1 MTEIVE
7 ASPVSQMNPA
17 VKNSLVGMRR
27 QIDLQVTEPAA
38 LTRAEYHALSPQ
50 DRQLFDESRVRWF
63 GSGFLLKSEAST
75 DLLHSVR
82 GYLAMRDLD
91 AVGSQG
97 VSVLTGPAN
106 VGKSTTLLQLAKEV
120 EARAERRTPGFRAD
134 GRVPVVFIEMLPGAT
149 PKGVATSILD
159 FFAVPHRN
167 REAHQVLVRQAAE
180 VMVRRRVSL
189 LIVDEFHVVQLEGK
203 RGDDAINAVKAII
216 NNTGV
221 VTVLAGIDLDVQL
234 GSRAAEQLIAR
245 GEVHRYNPFDYAS
258 EASRRSWAG
267 LVAAFGQQMR
277 LLDGPPDLARYADSL
292 HAVTAGRIGPL
303 RRILSFALM
312 TMLESKI
319 DDPAAPE
326 VLTDEHLA
334 VAARQQVKAT
344 RKPKNGRAA

>member
-1 MTEIVE
+1 MTEIADE
-7 ASPVSQMNPA
+7 SALSQMSPA
-17 VKNSLVGMRR
+17 VKNTLVGMRR
-27 QIDLQVTEPAA
+27 QIDLHVTEPVA
-38 LTRAEYHALSPQ
+38 LTRADYQALSPG
-50 DRQLFDESRVRWF
+50 DRLTYDESRVRWF

-120 EARAERRTPGFRAD
+120 EGRAERRTPSFRAD

-159 FFAVPHRN
+159 FFAVPHRQ
-167 REAHQVLVRQAAE
+167 RDAHQVLVRQAAE
-180 VMVRRRVSL
+180 VMVRHRVAL
-189 LIVDEFHVVQLEGK
+189 LIVDEFHVVQLEGR

-234 GSRAAEQLIAR
+234 GSRAAEQLMAR
-245 GEVHRYNPFDYAS
+245 GEIHRYSPFDYAS
-258 EASRRSWAG
+258 DASRRAWAA
-267 LVAAFGQQMR
+267 LVAAFAQQMR
-277 LLDGPPDLARYADSL
+277 LLDGPPDLSPYVDSL
-292 HAVTAGRIGPL
+292 HAVTGGRIGPL

-312 TMLESKI
+312 TMLESKF
-319 DDPAAPE
+319 DDPTTSE
-326 VLTDEHLA
+326 QLTEEHLA
-334 VAARQQVKAT
+334 AAARQQVKAT
-344 RKPKNGRAA
+344 RKAKNGKAA